1 MTHTRVMATIADN
14 RATEQF
20 VRELHAAGMEGVRI
34 NSAHVTPEAIRTI
47 IATVRAVDPAIVIL
61 MDTKGPEMRTTALEP
76 GIESVRMDAGAEVR
90 VCGGD
95 AHSGSSRIFVN
106 APAVGSCL
114 ASGDRLFIDDGE
126 IELKIKRVENDNT
139 LLCKVI
145 RAGVLGSR
153 KSVNASEGA
162 KLPPMPA
169 VSEKDRV
176 NIKAALECGIDIIAH
191 SFVRTADDVRQ
202 VREEL
207 GSSAVKLFA
216 KVETREALDN
226 LEAIADAADGL
237 LVARGDLGAQ
247 IPLCEVPAAQMR
259 IMALCK
265 TAGKSTIISTQMLD
279 SMMRRPQPTRAEVSD
294 IAFGVC
300 QGADWLLLTGETA
313 KGDYPAEAVS
323 VMHGTIAATEK
334 YLEPCSVK

>member
-14 RATEQF
+14 RATAQF

-34 NSAHVTPEAIRTI
+34 NSAHVTPEAIRAI
-47 IATVRAVDPAIVIL
+47 IPTVRAVDPAIVIL

-76 GIESVRMDAGAEVR
+76 GIESVRMNAGAEVR

-106 APAVGSCL
+106 APAVGSYL

-139 LLCKVI
+139 LLCEVI

-207 GSSAVKLFA
+207 GSSGV
-216 KVETREALDN
+216 
-226 LEAIADAADGL
+226 
-237 LVARGDLGAQ
+237 GASSN
-247 IPLCEVPAAQMR
+247 R
-259 IMALCK
+259 
-265 TAGKSTIISTQMLD
+265 
-279 SMMRRPQPTRAEVSD
+279 VSAW
-294 IAFGVC
+294 I
-300 QGADWLLLTGETA
+300 
-313 KGDYPAEAVS
+313 
-323 VMHGTIAATEK
+323 
-334 YLEPCSVK
+334 

>member
-14 RATEQF
+14 RATAQF

-34 NSAHVTPEAIRTI
+34 NSAHVTPEAIRAI
-47 IATVRAVDPAIVIL
+47 IPTVRAVDPAIVIL

-76 GIESVRMDAGAEVR
+76 GIESVRMNAGAEVR

-106 APAVGSCL
+106 APAVGSYL

-139 LLCKVI
+139 LLCEVI

-169 VSEKDRV
+169 
-176 NIKAALECGIDIIAH
+176 
-191 SFVRTADDVRQ
+191 VRQ

-265 TAGKSTIISTQMLD
+265 TAGKSTIISTQILD